1 MRTHGRAALA
11 TAILLGL
18 ITVLGTTSPAFAA
31 RPSLSGGIKGS
42 PQPELKPFRIAPATS
57 GGSVAIEPDGSLVV
71 AYGIKSGNGKT
82 AVCVLARGGHA
93 CTGGGPVDLTP
104 LSGDDEFPS
113 TYAFVSSANHVEV
126 IENDCCDSS
135 PSGGDLL
142 FTSTDGGHAFGPP
155 VRIGSLGINAAA
167 LVGGQIVFTA
177 GDDRN
182 GTEVESVPVNAS
194 GPPAGIATAIGGQDA
209 VDVGIADFRGG
220 VLVASDNLGTPD
232 TVRVAYARSGTNF
245 DATSSYHL
253 AGTFRGQSLIGISGG
268 ALLTEQTSGR
278 DALELRLFN
287 GTSFGPAH
295 TVPDTAGGGPEWFT
309 VDQDPGGTVHVFNE
323 STHLARTYDLYEET
337 TSTGA
342 HWDSPVDLGDAVD
355 STGFAVGLDR
365 SGSGLVLGTPGTAIG
380 YPVLARQDVTFTLS
394 KSSVKKGR
402 TVTGSGTVRA
412 KAPGRLIQLQ
422 AERSGRW
429 YTVGSTHETASG
441 TFKFTIRGN
450 GTGSHSFRAVA
461 SDLAGYVMYGY
472 SPARTLR
479 VTS

>member
-11 TAILLGL
+11 TATLLGL
-18 ITVLGTTSPAFAA
+18 LTVLGTTSPAFAS

-93 CTGGGPVDLTP
+93 CTHGGPVDLTP

-126 IENDCCDSS
+126 IQNDCCDSS
-135 PSGGDLL
+135 ASGGDLL
-142 FTSTDGGHAFGPP
+142 FTSTDGGATFGAP
-155 VRIGSLGINAAA
+155 VRIGTLGMSAAA
-167 LVGGQIVFTA
+167 LVGQDIVFTT
-177 GDDRN
+177 GD
-182 GTEVESVPVNAS
+182 TTSTQVESVPVNAS
-194 GPPAGIATAIGGQDA
+194 GPPASIATPISGQDA
-209 VDVGIADFRGG
+209 VNVGVANFRGG
-220 VLVASDNLGTPD
+220 VLAASDNDGSPD

-253 AGTFRGQSLIGISGG
+253 AGTFRDESLIGVSGA
-268 ALLTEQTSGR
+268 ALLTKQTAGR
-278 DALELRLFN
+278 EALVLRMFN
-287 GTSFGPAH
+287 GTRFGPAH
-295 TVPDTAGGGPEWFT
+295 TVPDTAGGGPEWFA
-309 VDQDPGGTVHVFNE
+309 VNQDPGGTVHVFNE
-323 STHLARTYDLYEET
+323 STHLARTYGLYEET

-342 HWDSPVDLGDAVD
+342 HWDSPVDLGDAVA
-355 STGFAVGLDR
+355 STGFAAGLDR
-365 SGSGLVLGTPGTAIG
+365 SGSGLVLGTPGEATG
-380 YPVLARQDVTFTLS
+380 YPVLARQDITFTLS

-422 AERSGRW
+422 TERSGRW
-429 YTVGSTHETASG
+429 YTIGTTHETASG

-461 SDLAGYVMYGY
+461 ADKAGYVMFGY
-472 SPARTLR
+472 SPARSLR

>member
-11 TAILLGL
+11 TATLLGL
-18 ITVLGTTSPAFAA
+18 LTVLGTTSPAFAA

-71 AYGIKSGNGKT
+71 AYGIKSGHGKT
-82 AVCVLARGGHA
+82 AVCLLARGGHA
-93 CTGGGPVDLTP
+93 CSHGGPVDLTP

-113 TYAFVSSANHVEV
+113 TYAFVSSADHIEV
-126 IENDCCDSS
+126 IQNDCCDSS
-135 PSGGDLL
+135 ASGGDLL
-142 FTSTDGGHAFGPP
+142 FTSTDGGATFGAP
-155 VRIGSLGINAAA
+155 VRIGTLGMAAAA
-167 LVGGQIVFTA
+167 LVSGHIVFTS
-177 GDDRN
+177 GD
-182 GTEVESVPVNAS
+182 TSSTQVESVAVNAS
-194 GPPAGIATAIGGQDA
+194 GPPPGIATPISGQDA

-220 VLVASDNLGTPD
+220 VLVASDDDGTPD
-232 TVRVAYARSGTNF
+232 TVRVAYARSGTDF
-245 DATSSYHL
+245 DATSSYHS
-253 AGTFRGQSLIGISGG
+253 AGTFRGQSLVGISGG

-287 GTSFGPAH
+287 GKGFGPAH
-295 TVPDTAGGGPEWFT
+295 TVPDTA
-309 VDQDPGGTVHVFNE
+309 
-323 STHLARTYDLYEET
+323 RTYGLYEET

-380 YPVLARQDVTFTLS
+380 YPVLARQDITFTLS

-412 KAPGRLIQLQ
+412 KAAGRLIQLQ
-422 AERSGRW
+422 TERSGRW

-472 SPARTLR
+472 SSARTLK